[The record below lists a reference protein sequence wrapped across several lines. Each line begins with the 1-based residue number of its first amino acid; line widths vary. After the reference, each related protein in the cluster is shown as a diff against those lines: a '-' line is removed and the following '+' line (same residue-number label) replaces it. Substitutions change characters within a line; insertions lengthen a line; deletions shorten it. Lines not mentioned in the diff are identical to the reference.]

1 MKETLE
7 KSWEVET
14 LKAVLVRIE
23 QEVKPVQ
30 QKDYFDVLHAPYV
43 KGFQRACKRNER
55 VSRLGMYQREEKLF
69 TQSYAG

>member
-14 LKAVLVRIE
+14 LKAVLVGIE

-30 QKDYFDVLHAPYV
+30 QKDYFDVLHA
-43 KGFQRACKRNER
+43 
-55 VSRLGMYQREEKLF
+55 L
-69 TQSYAG
+69 T